1 MLTKIPKIKLQ
12 ILFTSFACL
21 LFLSNGL
28 SAQDGLKDAS
38 VYKVGDRKEFWTWNL
53 TVMPPEDVKLQ
64 ATCRGVGE
72 NVYVFVSDDVWDV
85 NVFKQDIEKII
96 TAFDHSTPETSIDKD
111 KGIYEILTETFGR
124 PPDVDNDHRIY
135 FLISQLGGFHS
146 HHFDGYFRFLDEL
159 EGKHSNHTE
168 MLYLDCDDP
177 SDDYYLGII
186 AHEFQH
192 LIHWQYDRN
201 EEGWISESLS
211 EVAMILCGYYTDKK
225 HVIRYL
231 NNTDRPLVSKGHHNV
246 SYGACLLWGTYIY
259 ESLGIKFLENL
270 VREKENGVKGFQNTL
285 KSMNIEDD
293 FSTVFGDWLVA
304 NYLCSNPVND
314 EKFKYKSILLPITP
328 TIKHFFSLPV
338 YESGKVNGYA
348 VDYLKFS
355 IERVKNKK
363 LRITFKS
370 DCPDDFL
377 IKIIRI
383 YNDDLSNP
391 RVEDVVLNEPIAT
404 FDVRD
409 VGVDCREIV
418 LVVSVLK
425 TTKEPIP
432 YSISVSLIT
441 NIETKLD
448 QN

>member
-1 MLTKIPKIKLQ
+1 MFMKIKLQ
-12 ILFTSFACL
+12 IFFTSFACL
-21 LFLSNGL
+21 LFLSNCL
-28 SAQDGLKDAS
+28 FAQDGLKDAS
-38 VYKVGDRKEFWTWNL
+38 VYKVGDRKEFWAWNL
-53 TVMPPEDVKLQ
+53 TVMPPEDIKLQ

-85 NVFKQDIEKII
+85 NVFRQDIEKII
-96 TAFDHSTPETSIDKD
+96 TAFDHSTPEASTDKD

-124 PPDVDNDHRIY
+124 PPDVDNDQRIY
-135 FLISQLGGFHS
+135 FLISQLGEYRGY
-146 HHFDGYFRFLDEL
+146 HFDGYFRFFDEL

-168 MLYLDCDDP
+168 ILYLDCDDP

-201 EEGWISESLS
+201 EAGWISESLS

-231 NNTDRPLVSKGHHNV
+231 NNTDRPLVSKGHHKV

-259 ESLGIKFLENL
+259 ESLGIKFLGNL
-270 VREKENGVKGFQNTL
+270 VREEENGIKGFQNTL
-285 KSMNIEDD
+285 KSMNIEDN

-304 NYLCSNPVND
+304 NYVCSNPVND
-314 EKFKYKSILLPITP
+314 ERFKYKSIQLPITL

-338 YESGKVNGYA
+338 YENGKVNGYA
-348 VDYLKFS
+348 ADYLKFS
-355 IERVKNKK
+355 IERAKDKK
-363 LRITFKS
+363 LRIIFKS
-370 DCPDDFL
+370 DIPADFL

-391 RVEDVVLNEPIAT
+391 EVEDVVLNEPIET
-404 FDVRD
+404 FDVSD

-432 YSISVSLIT
+432 YSFSASLIT
-441 NIETKLD
+441 CAETVLS
-448 QN
+448 Q

>member
-1 MLTKIPKIKLQ
+1 MKIKLQ
-12 ILFTSFACL
+12 IFFTSFACL
-21 LFLSNGL
+21 LFLSNCL
-28 SAQDGLKDAS
+28 FAQDGLKDAS
-38 VYKVGDRKEFWTWNL
+38 VYKVGDRKEFWAWNL
-53 TVMPPEDVKLQ
+53 TVMPPEDIKLQ

-85 NVFKQDIEKII
+85 NVFRQDIEKII
-96 TAFDHSTPETSIDKD
+96 TAFDHSTPEASIDKD

-124 PPDVDNDHRIY
+124 PPDVDNDQRIY
-135 FLISQLGGFHS
+135 FLISQLGEYRG
-146 HHFDGYFRFLDEL
+146 HHFDGYFRFFDEL

-168 MLYLDCDDP
+168 ILYLDCDDP

-201 EEGWISESLS
+201 EAGWISESLS

-231 NNTDRPLVSKGHHNV
+231 NNTDRPLVSKGHHKV

-259 ESLGIKFLENL
+259 ESLGIKFLGNL
-270 VREKENGVKGFQNTL
+270 VREEENGIKGFQNTL

-304 NYLCSNPVND
+304 NYVCSNPVND
-314 EKFKYKSILLPITP
+314 EKFKYKTILLPITP

-338 YESGKVNGYA
+338 YETGKVNGYA
-348 VDYLKFS
+348 ADYLKFS
-355 IERVKNKK
+355 IERAKDKK

-370 DCPDDFL
+370 DIPADFL
-377 IKIIRI
+377 VKIIRI
-383 YNDDLSNP
+383 YNDNLSNP
-391 RVEDVVLNEPIAT
+391 EAEDVVLNEPIET
-404 FDVRD
+404 FDVSD

-425 TTKEPIP
+425 PTKNPVD
-432 YSISVSLIT
+432 YSFSASLIPCA
-441 NIETKLD
+441 ETVLS
-448 QN
+448 Q

>member
-1 MLTKIPKIKLQ
+1 MKIKLQ
-12 ILFTSFACL
+12 IFFTSFACL
-21 LFLSNGL
+21 LFLSNCL
-28 SAQDGLKDAS
+28 FAQDGLKDAS
-38 VYKVGDRKEFWTWNL
+38 VYKVGDRKEFWAWNL
-53 TVMPPEDVKLQ
+53 TVMPPEDIKLQ

-85 NVFKQDIEKII
+85 NVFRQDIEKII
-96 TAFDHSTPETSIDKD
+96 TAFDHSTPEASIDKD

-124 PPDVDNDHRIY
+124 PPDVDNDQRIY
-135 FLISQLGGFHS
+135 FLISQLGEYRGY
-146 HHFDGYFRFLDEL
+146 HFDGYFRFFDEL

-168 MLYLDCDDP
+168 ILYLDCDDP

-201 EEGWISESLS
+201 EAGWISESLS

-231 NNTDRPLVSKGHHNV
+231 NNTDRPLVSKGHHKV

-259 ESLGIKFLENL
+259 ESLGIKFLGNL
-270 VREKENGVKGFQNTL
+270 VREEENGIKGFQNTL

-304 NYLCSNPVND
+304 NYVCSNPVND
-314 EKFKYKSILLPITP
+314 EKFKYKTILLPITP

-338 YESGKVNGYA
+338 YETGKVNGYA
-348 VDYLKFS
+348 TDYLKFS

-370 DCPDDFL
+370 DIPADFL

-391 RVEDVVLNEPIAT
+391 EVEDVVLNEPIET
-404 FDVRD
+404 FDVSD
-409 VGVDCREIV
+409 VGVDCREII

-432 YSISVSLIT
+432 YSFSASLIPCA
-441 NIETKLD
+441 ETVLS
-448 QN
+448 Q